1 MFDYRASGLYFG
13 GLNKV
18 GALPLTG
25 SVPLATVWNDFQLL
39 TRVSR
44 LSYKKKNLVF
54 QMKIW
59 FVFTS

>member
-1 MFDYRASGLYFG
+1 
-13 GLNKV
+13 
-18 GALPLTG
+18 LPLTG